1 MWPSVRSF
9 AFVLLLFCPVA
20 KAEPSG
26 PATRFSVPVGVFDAK
41 GRPVEEVAPADL
53 DLAVDGSAVPIADL
67 ARPATAGSWRIVLYF
82 DRVTT
87 GTRSLR
93 AAADALSEQ
102 LPALV
107 ALGEVELVVA
117 EPEPREVVSPTR
129 AVEPLEEALARLFVA
144 AEGRDDLREKRA
156 RFAERLRE
164 AGASGSEGDAAE
176 ALASEERIA
185 LRQQDRWLSLLAR
198 PSAEEPDGAS
208 AARAPRALVLVS
220 DGYDLDPA
228 PAYGVRRQ
236 GAPPLERALRATAGA
251 AAELGWTIVP
261 LRLGDEKLPDPRRFR
276 LSPAQGSVG
285 GRIKLPVAPRP
296 VDSATPPPAL
306 IDPAAPLRRLA
317 EETGGAF
324 AAERSEVGAIF
335 GSLGRRRWLSWDGPE
350 LPPGGS
356 AEVEVRAKQGSR
368 IVRAPHRVGAG
379 MPAEVAAARGRALL
393 AGEDL
398 DVDLDLRAEAIPAP
412 SGAPSSAARIEARI
426 EEVAGGPSLRCT
438 RLADLFAAP
447 QALPPPADG
456 SPSADSSPPTD
467 VPSPAPGA
475 LSGVRAASWPLLP
488 GDGGGGALIVDDPAT
503 GLLGATL
510 IERKDRS
517 AAPVLVSDAPA
528 ADGAPPAAP
537 GGAASA
543 TARRPKNGLAVRIL
557 RPLSGKAEGPVEV
570 EAEVRTAPEA
580 RLDRVEFFWN
590 DELAATAYRPPWKR
604 AVPVPRGG
612 PVGFLRVAASL
623 ADGTVV
629 DDAVLMNAGAPG
641 ERVDVR
647 LVEVPVVVTDRAG
660 RPVRGLVREDFR
672 LKRNGA
678 AQEIAG
684 FADAGD
690 LPLTLALAVD
700 SSASMF
706 LKLPRVERAAR
717 SLLTSALGARDRA
730 LLIDFDSEPRLL
742 ARPTRDLV
750 GVAESLSALR
760 ADGGTA
766 LWSAVAYGLR
776 ELAGVAGRKALVV
789 YSDGVGEED
798 PTSYGEC
805 LRAARASRTP
815 IYLILSSSLSAR
827 KAGSL
832 LREPLGEKLERLARA
847 TGGDAIFLD
856 ASLGADPGPTDDL
869 PSVYRRILAELRS
882 QYVLSF
888 YPPEGSGDSW
898 QNLSVEVKKPG
909 LSARALEG
917 YVPRRPGR

>member
-1 MWPSVRSF
+1 M
-9 AFVLLLFCPVA
+9 PVDVVD
-20 KAEPSG
+20 G
-26 PATRFSVPVGVFDAK
+26 K
-41 GRPVEEVAPADL
+41 GRPVEVAPADL
-53 DLAVDGSAVPIADL
+53 DLTVDGSVVPIADL
-67 ARPATAGSWRIVLYF
+67 SSPESAGAWRIVLYF

-93 AAADALSEQ
+93 AAADALIEQ

-107 ALGEVELVVA
+107 TLGVVELVVA
-117 EPEPREVVSPTR
+117 EPEPREVVPPTR
-129 AVEPLEEALARLFVA
+129 AAEPLEEALARLFVT
-144 AEGRDDLREKRA
+144 AEGRDDLRQARA
-156 RFAERLRE
+156 RFAARQRE
-164 AGASGSEGDAAE
+164 AGTAIPGGDAAE

-185 LRQQDRWLSLLAR
+185 LRQQDRWLALLAS
-198 PSAEEPDGAS
+198 PSGGADEPGGS
-208 AARAPRALVLVS
+208 ATPRAPRALVLVS

-228 PAYGVRRQ
+228 PFYGARRL
-236 GAPPLERALRATAGA
+236 GAPPLERAVRASAEA
-251 AAELGWTIVP
+251 AAQLGWTIVS

-285 GRIKLPVAPRP
+285 GRLKLPVPAGP
-296 VDSATPPPAL
+296 VEPAVPLPAL
-306 IDPAAPLRRLA
+306 ADPSAPLRRLA
-317 EETGGAF
+317 EETGGAS
-324 AAERSEVGAIF
+324 AAARSEVGAILT
-335 GSLGRRRWLSWDGPE
+335 SLGRRRWLSWDGPA
-350 LPPGGS
+350 LPAGIS
-356 AEVEVRAKQGSR
+356 AAIEVRSKQGSR
-368 IVRAPHRVGAG
+368 TVRAPRRIGAG
-379 MPAEVAAARGRALL
+379 MPAEVAVARGRALL

-398 DVDLDLRAEAIPAP
+398 DVDLDLRAEAIP
-412 SGAPSSAARIEARI
+412 PSSGEPSASGRIEARI
-426 EEVAGGPSLRCT
+426 AEVAGGPVLRYT

-447 QALPPPADG
+447 EALAPPADD
-456 SPSADSSPPTD
+456 SAS
-467 VPSPAPGA
+467 AAAGA
-475 LSGVRAASWPLLP
+475 SGVRTATWPLP
-488 GDGGGGALIVDDPAT
+488 AGDSGGGVLIVDDPAT
-503 GLLGATL
+503 GLLGASL
-510 IERKDRS
+510 IERLQ
-517 AAPVLVSDAPA
+517 AADASVLSSDAPA
-528 ADGAPPAAP
+528 NDEAASAAP
-537 GGAASA
+537 GAAMAASS
-543 TARRPKNGLAVRIL
+543 RRPKNGLAVRIV
-557 RPLSGKAEGPVEV
+557 RPLPGKAEGPVEV

-604 AVPVPRGG
+604 PVPVPRGG
-612 PVGFLRVAASL
+612 PVGFLRVAALL

-629 DDAVLMNAGAPG
+629 DDAVLMNAGASG

-660 RPVRGLVREDFR
+660 RPVRGLAREDFR

-678 AQEIAG
+678 AQEISG

-717 SLLTSALGARDRA
+717 SLLTASLGVRDRA
-730 LLIDFDSEPRLL
+730 LLIDFDSTPRLL
-742 ARPTRDLV
+742 ARPTRDLA

-766 LWSAVAYGLR
+766 LWSAVAFGLR
-776 ELAGVAGRKALVV
+776 ELAGVSGRKALVV

-805 LRAARASRTP
+805 LRAARANRIP

-856 ASLGADPGPTDDL
+856 ASLGADPGPADDL
-869 PSVYRRILAELRS
+869 SSVYRRILAELRS

-917 YVPRRPGR
+917 YVPRRPVP